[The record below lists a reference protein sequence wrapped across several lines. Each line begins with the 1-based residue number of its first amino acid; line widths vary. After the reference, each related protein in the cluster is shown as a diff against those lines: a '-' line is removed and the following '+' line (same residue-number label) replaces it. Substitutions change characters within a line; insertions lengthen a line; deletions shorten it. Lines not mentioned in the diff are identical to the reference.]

1 MITRPLGSK
10 HHAWSAL
17 ALAVSL
23 TGAGAVARAD
33 ALSDLREQTEALQ
46 RKVNELEAAQQK
58 TAPTGVVTGGA
69 IPGSFTLPG
78 SNTSIKLGGYVKFDA
93 VYSDITQGVD
103 AVANQQTVDN
113 AIPVG
118 PDGTPADHKRGQLTL
133 HARQTRLNLATST
146 PTSYGSM
153 TTFIEGDFFG
163 ADGNESVTNS
173 NGFRIRHAYGTLGN
187 FLAGQYWTNLFDENA
202 YAETVEFGGPV
213 GEIFIR
219 QAQVRWTQPFAAGE
233 WSASMENPESLFA
246 VSGAPLTAGSATPL
260 RSDRDR
266 YPDIIGRLKWKN
278 QLGTFNAALIAR
290 NIRIDST
297 TAADAKWGEG
307 VSLTEVIPMGN
318 SDDFRANFNAGN
330 AIGRYQLAGFFPD
343 GYVDATGKVRLARAK
358 SAYAAYRH
366 FWSPVLRSSLIVS
379 ASSTDTPGGGTFN
392 GFDKSARSAHAN
404 LIFSPIPRVNLGM
417 ELIYEKRTVV
427 DGDFGTLHRLQFA
440 AQYFF

>member
-1 MITRPLGSK
+1 MATSGKPLVLK

-17 ALAVSL
+17 TLAVSL
-23 TGAGAVARAD
+23 TGVGAVARAD

-46 RKVNELEAAQQK
+46 RKVNELENTQRK
-58 TAPTGVVTGGA
+58 TAPDSALTTGS
-69 IPGSFTLPG
+69 IPGSFRLPD
-78 SNTSIKLGGYVKFDA
+78 SSTSIKLGGYVKFDA

-103 AVANQQTVDN
+103 AVANQQTVDT

-118 PDGTPADHKRGQLTL
+118 PTGTPASDKTSELSL

-146 PTSYGSM
+146 STSYGSM
-153 TTFIEGDFFG
+153 TTYIEGDFFG

-213 GEIFIR
+213 GEIFVR

-278 QLGTFNAALIAR
+278 PLGTLNAALIAR

-307 VSLTEVIPMGN
+307 ISLTEVVPIGN
-318 SDDFRANFNAGN
+318 TDDFRANFNAGN
-330 AIGRYQLAGFFPD
+330 AIGRYQLSGFFPD
-343 GYVDATGKVRLARAK
+343 GYVDATGKIRLAR
-358 SAYAAYRH
+358 
-366 FWSPVLRSSLIVS
+366 
-379 ASSTDTPGGGTFN
+379 
-392 GFDKSARSAHAN
+392 
-404 LIFSPIPRVNLGM
+404 
-417 ELIYEKRTVV
+417 
-427 DGDFGTLHRLQFA
+427 
-440 AQYFF
+440 

>member
-1 MITRPLGSK
+1 MTTGPLGSK

-58 TAPTGVVTGGA
+58 PAPASAVTGGA

-146 PTSYGSM
+146 PTSYGNM

-163 ADGNESVTNS
+163 ADGNETVTNS

-266 YPDIIGRLKWKN
+266 HPDIIGRVKWKN

-297 TAADAKWGEG
+297 AAADAKWGEG
-307 VSLTEVIPMGN
+307 VSLTEVIPIGN
-318 SDDFRANFNAGN
+318 SDDLRANFNAGN
-330 AIGRYQLAGFFPD
+330 AIGRYQLSGFFPD
-343 GYVDATGKVRLARAK
+343 GYVDATGKIRLARAK

-366 FWSPVLRSSLIVS
+366 FWSPMLRSSLIVS
-379 ASSTDTPGGGTFN
+379 ASGTDTPGGGTYN

-404 LIFSPIPRVNLGM
+404 LILSPIPRVNLGM